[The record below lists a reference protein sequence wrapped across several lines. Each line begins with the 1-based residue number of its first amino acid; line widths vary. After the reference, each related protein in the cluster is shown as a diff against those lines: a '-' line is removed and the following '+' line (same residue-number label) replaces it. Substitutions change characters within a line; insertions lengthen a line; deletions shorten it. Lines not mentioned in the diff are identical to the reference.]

1 MLHRSGNPTGR
12 YRSLASREEEDTA
25 CLITLGRLTPP
36 VVELWPM
43 KRRGKE
49 KKEKRRGK
57 EKEKKERKRKKI
69 EKKKEI
75 ICFINCDS

>member
-49 KKEKRRGK
+49 KKEKKKGKRKKRKGK
-57 EKEKKERKRKKI
+57 EKKKDREKERNYLFYKL
-69 EKKKEI
+69 
-75 ICFINCDS
+75 